1 MNQAIIDSK
10 KAVVSEIAQKMK
22 ESQSTVV
29 VEYRGHTQVG
39 HHEGV
44 SAVPPGQGKR
54 ERSLLVGCL
63 T

>member
-29 VEYRGHTQVG
+29 LSTVDL
-39 HHEGV
+39 
-44 SAVPPGQGKR
+44 ALPK
-54 ERSLLVGCL
+54 
-63 T
+63 